1 MANASLNQPFE
12 IAMMIAVRKKP
23 PQHNNSKIITSI
35 SGHKSIQQSSQFE
48 QSLQHLQLFIFNP
61 PIIHHQY
68 LLERVEHFHLEME
81 HLHPVLQLVLIQ

>member
-61 PIIHHQY
+61 LSFIIN
-68 LLERVEHFHLEME
+68 VS
-81 HLHPVLQLVLIQ
+81 